1 MAICLNYLL
10 RQSNV
15 EMKNHDL
22 LSKRSKQTKAKKG
35 RLKKDLYDFFDK
47 LDNDYWNI
55 EINKLINKNE
65 EYFSSNRNN
74 RHQYRLCIQ

>member
-15 EMKNHDL
+15 EMKNMICYLKDL
-22 LSKRSKQTKAKKG
+22 NKLKLKKD

-55 EINKLINKNE
+55 EINKLINKT
-65 EYFSSNRNN
+65 RNISPV
-74 RHQYRLCIQ
+74 QK